1 MILCCNNNSTL
12 ELYGCMYGVP
22 EILWLLILHTLSQ
35 AFQSLCVYSILR
47 TVAAVIGCLV
57 LLRFSLRFL
66 SNACKWLHA
75 YFLAPWGMGRT
86 DLKRY
91 GPWASE
97 FTVLLS
103 NDCINEFVSPVVTG
117 ASEGIGRGYAL
128 EVTQ

>member
-1 MILCCNNNSTL
+1 M
-12 ELYGCMYGVP
+12 
-22 EILWLLILHTLSQ
+22 
-35 AFQSLCVYSILR
+35 
-47 TVAAVIGCLV
+47 AAVIGCLV

-66 SNACKWLHA
+66 SNACKWLRA
-75 YFLAPWGMGRT
+75 YFLAPWGIGRT
-86 DLKRY
+86 DLKKY

-103 NDCINEFVSPVVTG
+103 NDCMYKFAPSVVTG